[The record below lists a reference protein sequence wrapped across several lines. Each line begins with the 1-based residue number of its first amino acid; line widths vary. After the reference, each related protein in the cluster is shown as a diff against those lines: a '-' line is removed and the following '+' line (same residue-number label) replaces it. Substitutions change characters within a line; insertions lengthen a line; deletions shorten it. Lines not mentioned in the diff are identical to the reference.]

1 MSVTHFERVSFEQF
15 KKDME
20 NLGLTY
26 IFPNGG
32 DQIRQAYDNIRLPRR
47 ATPDSAGYDFSLP
60 FPVILRPGE
69 HITIPTGICVE
80 MDPGQF
86 LLCLPRSGL
95 GFRYGLQL
103 FNQAG
108 VIDAGYIHGDNGG
121 HIMAKI
127 TIIGNRDMNLEA
139 GDRFM
144 QGIILPFAT
153 TVDDEP
159 LQAVR
164 TGGFGSTG
172 A

>member
-1 MSVTHFERVSFEQF
+1 MNSTHFERVSFEQF
-15 KKDME
+15 RKDME
-20 NLGLTY
+20 ALGLSY
-26 IFPNGG
+26 LFPN
-32 DQIRQAYDNIRLPRR
+32 DQDQARQAYDNIKLPRR

-60 FPVILRPGE
+60 FPVNLRPGDS
-69 HITIPTGICVE
+69 ITIPTGVCVE
-80 MDPGQF
+80 MDSRQF

-95 GFRYGLQL
+95 GFKYGLQL
-103 FNQAG
+103 FNTAG
-108 VIDAGYIHGDNGG
+108 VIDSGYIFGENGG

-127 TIIGNRDMNLEA
+127 TVTGNRDLNLDT

-144 QGIILPFAT
+144 QGIILSYMI

-159 LQAVR
+159 LQAER